1 MLKFLQR
8 PSSAQNVAKK
18 FRFKKQNE
26 NVKPPTF
33 VGGFLQFILL
43 NLITKKDIFPN

>member
-1 MLKFLQR
+1 MWRKNLE
-8 PSSAQNVAKK
+8 
-18 FRFKKQNE
+18 FKNQNE